1 MKRFTPLL
9 VLLLI
14 SFAMTAPLHASPDP
28 DAPTL
33 VDPALTT
40 DNLMTVDWEAF
51 STNLVRALGTEND
64 GLQNTAMQLV
74 IKYADRVDVHRAR
87 FDVMRLYRDHDDDRV
102 RRMAVV
108 TLGAMKNNWALG
120 FLARSV
126 AFEKDPAVRHTIQ
139 AVLVDA
145 HRR

>member
-1 MKRFTPLL
+1 
-9 VLLLI
+9 
-14 SFAMTAPLHASPDP
+14 
-28 DAPTL
+28 
-33 VDPALTT
+33 
-40 DNLMTVDWEAF
+40 
-51 STNLVRALGTEND
+51 
-64 GLQNTAMQLV
+64 MQLV